1 MDRTRIRWKNVARL
15 AGGVAAGATLIAV
28 VPGLLQPG
36 APAPLP
42 PDVGLETGTSG
53 AIAYADKP
61 AGRARATRAPQSLA
75 KA

>member
-1 MDRTRIRWKNVARL
+1 MDRTRIRWKNVGRL
-15 AGGVAAGATLIAV
+15 AGGIAAGAALIAV

-61 AGRARATRAPQSLA
+61 AGGRERPRAPRSLA